1 MLGAMDDCNSRLR
14 PAVIVRYSEP
24 AVKGSGTRRR
34 MEKLL
39 SDHLEESLR
48 RDGLTGRI
56 RILPGRIIIEGISD
70 PTRAALSA
78 SMVFGV
84 KSSSPAYHARFNTLD
99 DIVRL
104 GLCLYSE
111 KVKGRVFRVRAR
123 RVGKHDFTSKDV
135 ERALGG
141 ALYDS
146 GARGVDLSSPE
157 YTVYVEVRGSEVF
170 FYDTI
175 IPGPGGLPVG
185 SEEPV
190 LVLYSGGFDSTVAAW
205 YAARR
210 GSITGL
216 VFYDLGVEEAWDNA
230 YKAAEILAA
239 KWARGWKITLY
250 RADFVPLRDI
260 IRGAV
265 KPEYRVLI
273 LRRFMLEHASALALG
288 LGYEALVTG
297 ESVGQVASQT
307 VRNLRLIG
315 SMLPLPVLRPLAGMD
330 KDEIMSKAFEIGV
343 YDVVSR
349 QVEPCR
355 NAPKPVPRG
364 SLRVYRE
371 MIHAIRQALQSQA
384 NPLEVRVEKIVL
396 S

>member
-1 MLGAMDDCNSRLR
+1 
-14 PAVIVRYSEP
+14 
-24 AVKGSGTRRR
+24 
-34 MEKLL
+34 
-39 SDHLEESLR
+39 
-48 RDGLTGRI
+48 
-56 RILPGRIIIEGISD
+56 
-70 PTRAALSA
+70 
-78 SMVFGV
+78 
-84 KSSSPAYHARFNTLD
+84 
-99 DIVRL
+99 
-104 GLCLYSE
+104 
-111 KVKGRVFRVRAR
+111 
-123 RVGKHDFTSKDV
+123 
-135 ERALGG
+135 
-141 ALYDS
+141 
-146 GARGVDLSSPE
+146 
-157 YTVYVEVRGSEVF
+157 
-170 FYDTI
+170 
-175 IPGPGGLPVG
+175 
-185 SEEPV
+185 
-190 LVLYSGGFDSTVAAW
+190 GFDSTVAAW

-216 VFYDLGVEEAWDNA
+216 VFYDLGVEEAWNNA